1 MKSATRLAVLLCLC
15 SLPILAK
22 ESPRFGVQLGLVSP
36 QGDLRDAVDSKLGVT
51 GGIHMTFDLGNGWM
65 LRPRVDHLAF
75 QERSESN
82 TYYDPYLGVTFRDSA
97 SNKITGWSFGLDAQ
111 FFPGG
116 QPRGLYLVGG
126 LGLISWKAE
135 GHASMTVTGPGGT
148 SGSSMSGSDS
158 WSKSAFAVGAGY
170 QFNRT
175 FSAEGRYVISKIGD
189 EDASANTFQA
199 VATFRF

>member
-1 MKSATRLAVLLCLC
+1 MRSATRPAVLLCLC

-22 ESPRFGVQLGLVSP
+22 ESPRFGVQVGLVSP

-51 GGIHMTFDLGNGWM
+51 GGLHMTFDLGDGWM

-75 QERSESN
+75 QERSDS
-82 TYYDPYLGVTFRDSA
+82 TSYYEPYLEATFRDSY
-97 SNKITGWSFGLDAQ
+97 STKVTGWCFGLDAQ

-116 QPRGLYLVGG
+116 QPRGFYLVGG

-135 GHASMTVTGPGGT
+135 VHASMTVTGLGGT
-148 SGSSMSGSDS
+148 SGSSMSESDS
-158 WSKSAFAVGAGY
+158 WSKSAFALGAGY

-175 FSAEGRYVISKIGD
+175 FSAEGRYVISKIGE